1 MSDDL
6 DERLPLQDLESI
18 WSGSEED
25 LETSMHNLSLNDE
38 DYGKC

>member
-6 DERLPLQDLESI
+6 DESLPLQDLESI

-25 LETSMHNLSLNDE
+25 LECVDK
-38 DYGKC
+38 YI